1 MIIITCWVSIFQL
14 FTPQRGFFFFIHA
27 LRVEDDLT
35 VTDVGI
41 INDAFLSTPSEWRAT
56 AGANGTVAD
65 GEISIHAF
73 SKGD

>member
-1 MIIITCWVSIFQL
+1 MLGFHFSTFA
-14 FTPQRGFFFFIHA
+14 PQRGFFFFIHA

-41 INDAFLSTPSEWRAT
+41 INDAFLSTPSVGRAT
-56 AGANGTVAD
+56 AGANGKVAD
-65 GEISIHAF
+65 GEISIRAF